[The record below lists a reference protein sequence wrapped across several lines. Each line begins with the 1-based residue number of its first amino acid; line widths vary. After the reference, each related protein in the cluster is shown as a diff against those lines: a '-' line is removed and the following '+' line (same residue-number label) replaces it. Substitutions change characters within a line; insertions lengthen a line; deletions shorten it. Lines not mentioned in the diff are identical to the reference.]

1 MKGTQIGT
9 TLNRVTVIQHS
20 GMIEE
25 EDGQNDG
32 RCVAGGDVL
41 RQPLDF
47 FIRVDYKSLRFNT
60 PTGHSQIHVENLE
73 VRGSHGFDGE
83 VAKIVDGEVGVV
95 RVSRVHHIQDESHAV
110 GKGIR

>member
-1 MKGTQIGT
+1 
-9 TLNRVTVIQHS
+9 
-20 GMIEE
+20 MIEE

-47 FIRVDYKSLRFNT
+47 VIRVDYKSLGFNT

-83 VAKIVDGEVGVV
+83 VAKIVDGEVGVM
-95 RVSRVHHIQDESHAV
+95 RVSRIHHIQDEGHTI
-110 GKGIR
+110 GKGIG